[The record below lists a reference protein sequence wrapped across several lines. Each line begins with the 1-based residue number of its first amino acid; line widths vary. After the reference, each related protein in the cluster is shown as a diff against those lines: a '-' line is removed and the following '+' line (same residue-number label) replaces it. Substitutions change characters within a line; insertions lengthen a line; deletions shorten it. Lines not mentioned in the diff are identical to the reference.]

1 MTTVIQRSA
10 LVAYPA
16 RQMFEL
22 VNAIEEYPR
31 FLPWCRSTK
40 INATSEHAIEASIE
54 IAWSGIHKSFSTR
67 NTLTPYEK
75 IHMQLLSGP
84 FRRLEG
90 TWTFI
95 PVDEHGC
102 RVSLDLEFE
111 LSGHWMSKLFQPV
124 FHRIAD
130 SLVDA
135 FCKRAVEV
143 YGIQGNP

>member
-1 MTTVIQRSA
+1 MTAIRRTA

-40 INATSEHAIEASIE
+40 IHTSSTDLIEASIE
-54 IAWSGIHKSFSTR
+54 IAWSGIHKSFTTR
-67 NTLTPYEK
+67 NTLTPHEK
-75 IHMQLLSGP
+75 IHIKLVSGP
-84 FRRLEG
+84 FQHLEG
-90 TWTFI
+90 TWTFSPI
-95 PVDEHGC
+95 DEHGC
-102 RVSLDLEFE
+102 RVSLELEFE
-111 LSGHWMSKLFQPV
+111 LPANWMSRLFQPV
-124 FHRIAD
+124 FHKIAD